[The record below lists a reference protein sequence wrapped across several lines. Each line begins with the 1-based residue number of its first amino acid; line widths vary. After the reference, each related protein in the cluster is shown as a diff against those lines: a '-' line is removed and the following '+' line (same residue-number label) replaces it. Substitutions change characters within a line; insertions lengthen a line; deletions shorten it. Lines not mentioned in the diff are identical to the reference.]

1 LRLIVPIIASV
12 IERIRVASEAREQ
25 LKDITSEVNAAL
37 RRLGAKEGVC
47 LVFAAHTTAGIVV
60 NENADPAV
68 CYDMLDWLESAVPQ
82 STPFQHAEGNS
93 PAHIKATLVGQSA
106 ALPIEGG
113 RLALGTWQGVF
124 FAEFDGPRDRTVI
137 VSVVAT

>member
-1 LRLIVPIIASV
+1 MSGKRIIVRV

-25 LKDITSEVNAAL
+25 LTDITDEVNAAL
-37 RRLGAKEGVC
+37 RKLGAKDGAC
-47 LVFAAHTTAGIVV
+47 LVFVAHTTAGIVV

-68 CYDMLDWLESAVPQ
+68 CYDMLSWLESAVPQ
-82 STPFQHAEGNS
+82 NTPFLHEEGNS

-106 ALPIEGG
+106 MLPIEGG

-124 FAEFDGPRDRTVI
+124 FAEFDGPRERTVI
-137 VSVVAT
+137 VSVVGS